1 MKRVFETPKLN
12 ESSDATGMNEKGQSN
27 DPLRN
32 TVLKWIDSRF
42 SDCCFPHEDWN
53 PLQLLSSLD
62 CESDLA
68 SVIMSA
74 GYDLNRATTGHV
86 TPSLSPL
93 HIAVSTGRYDIVDQL
108 IKFKCDLN
116 LQDKYGFTA
125 LHYAVVKRNNEM
137 ILLLIAGGAQGNA
150 PSSVGSTPLDLA
162 QVLKYTEIEDIL
174 NSQLKTEIDPS
185 LPKFKEWLCHL
196 GAGEYVSKFLA
207 AGYDLPFI
215 VKAGL
220 VEADLD
226 CVGIPMSKLGI
237 RRKLL
242 MLHNLRDF
250 CEESVEDDDDDEE
263 EEDSEQSKDSDERS
277 EEESEND

>member
-1 MKRVFETPKLN
+1 M
-12 ESSDATGMNEKGQSN
+12 SEKIHIV
-27 DPLRN
+27 DPLHS

-42 SDCCFPHEDWN
+42 SDGCFPHEDWN
-53 PLQLLSSLD
+53 PLQLVSSLD
-62 CESDLA
+62 NESNLA
-68 SVIMSA
+68 RIIMAA
-74 GYDLNRATTGHV
+74 GYDFNCTIAGRI

-108 IKFKCDLN
+108 IKFKCDIN
-116 LQDKYGFTA
+116 LQDQYGFTA
-125 LHYAVVKRNNEM
+125 LHYAVLKRNNE
-137 ILLLIAGGAQGNA
+137 IIHLLIAGGALGNT

-162 QVLKYTEIEDIL
+162 QALKFTEIEDVL
-174 NSQLKTEIDPS
+174 TSQLRIEIDPT

-215 VKAGL
+215 VRAGL

-237 RRKLL
+237 RRKILA
-242 MLHNLRDF
+242 LHDLSDYY
-250 CEESVEDDDDDEE
+250 EES
-263 EEDSEQSKDSDERS
+263 EEDESEQTEDSDEERS
-277 EEESEND
+277 EEESEDD

>member
-1 MKRVFETPKLN
+1 MT
-12 ESSDATGMNEKGQSN
+12 EKIESN

-42 SDCCFPHEDWN
+42 SDGCFPHEDWN

-62 CESDLA
+62 NESDLA
-68 SVIMSA
+68 SLIMSA
-74 GYDLNRATTGHV
+74 GYDLNCATMGRV

-93 HIAVSTGRYDIVDQL
+93 HIAVSTGRHDIVDQL
-108 IKFKCDLN
+108 IKFKCDVN

-137 ILLLIAGGAQGNA
+137 ILQLIAGGALGNA

-162 QVLKYTEIEDIL
+162 QSLKFTEIEDIL
-174 NSQLKTEIDPS
+174 SSQVKIEIDPT

-237 RRKLL
+237 RRKILT
-242 MLHNLRDF
+242 LHNLRDYY
-250 CEESVEDDDDDEE
+250 EESEE
-263 EEDSEQSKDSDERS
+263 EEEESEQTEDSDEERS

>member
-1 MKRVFETPKLN
+1 M
-12 ESSDATGMNEKGQSN
+12 SEKVHSI

-32 TVLKWIDSRF
+32 TVLKWINSRF
-42 SDCCFPHEDWN
+42 SDSCFPHEDWN

-62 CESDLA
+62 NESDLA
-68 SVIMSA
+68 SVIISA
-74 GYDLNRATTGHV
+74 GHDLNYAATERV

-108 IKFKCDLN
+108 IKFKCDVN

-125 LHYAVVKRNNEM
+125 LHYAVVKQNIEM
-137 ILLLIAGGAQGNA
+137 ILLLIAGGALGNT
-150 PSSVGSTPLDLA
+150 PSAVGSTPLDLA
-162 QVLKYTEIEDIL
+162 QALKFTEIEDIL
-174 NSQLKTEIDPS
+174 SSQVKIEVDPT
-185 LPKFKEWLCHL
+185 LPKFKQWLCHL
-196 GAGEYVSKFLA
+196 GAGEYVSRFLA

-237 RRKLL
+237 RRKILT
-242 MLHNLRDF
+242 LHNLRDYY
-250 CEESVEDDDDDEE
+250 EESEE
-263 EEDSEQSKDSDERS
+263 EEDEDSEQTENSDEEGS
-277 EEESEND
+277 EEESDND